1 MGTWMRLTTKFSA
14 IITLLCASGMLLM
27 LVGCVLSFFYIS
39 NQRAE
44 VRVEQMAEEV
54 DRALLTQSPQQI
66 SDSLLP
72 AMIPLQIERIRLSD
86 DNDHVLLQVNRH
98 QSEHSDD
105 ELNSFRLTDIPL
117 PQHPDL
123 SLRILWVD
131 PTESW
136 SSLMIGPST
145 LLAIA
150 AVIIIM
156 ALLLRQM
163 HRWLYR
169 QLEGLEMLER
179 RAEAVIEGERASVR
193 AGSVYEW
200 PARASSAIDLLLADL
215 KEAGEQHYRV
225 DTLIR
230 TFAAQDP
237 RTGLNN
243 RMFFD
248 NQLTTLLEDPEAVGT
263 HGMVMMIRLPDFD
276 ILRERWGHA
285 EVQEYLFALVNL
297 LSTFVL
303 RYPGALLAR
312 YFRSDFAVLLPH
324 RSVKDADSIASQ
336 LISAVDTLPPTRML
350 DREDMIH
357 IGISG
362 WRSGQTT
369 QQVMENAE
377 LATRQAALQGSNSW
391 SVGEEALQIQ
401 GRGSVKWRTL
411 LENTVNRGGPRL
423 YQKPAV
429 TSEGRVHHREVMPRI
444 FDGEKELLAAEY
456 LPLAQQLGLAERHD
470 RQIVTQILTLAELC
484 PEETL
489 AIPLTL
495 DSLLHRGFLNWLRDA
510 LLQCSKSQRKRIL
523 FELAEADVCQH
534 INRLAPAFRLMAGFG
549 CRVAINQ
556 AGLTVVS
563 TAYIRQFQVELIK
576 LHPGLVRNIEKRT
589 ENQLFVQSLIESC
602 KHTST
607 KVFATGVRFKQEWQT
622 LVEMGVAGG
631 QGDFFASSQP
641 VSSDVKKYSQRYRV

>member
-1 MGTWMRLTTKFSA
+1 
-14 IITLLCASGMLLM
+14 M

-44 VRVEQMAEEV
+44 FRVERMAEDV
-54 DRALLTQSPQQI
+54 DTALLTQSVQQI
-66 SDSLLP
+66 SPWLHQV
-72 AMIPLQIERIRLSD
+72 MNPLQIERIELND
-86 DNDHVLLQVNRH
+86 DSKTLLQVTRH
-98 QSEHSDD
+98 QQSLLDD
-105 ELNSFRLTDIPL
+105 EPNRFRQRDIHL
-117 PQHPDL
+117 RQHPHL
-123 SLRILWVD
+123 TLRIMWID
-131 PTESW
+131 STKTW
-136 SSLMIGPST
+136 FSSMIGTST
-145 LLAIA
+145 LLAILTVVA
-150 AVIIIM
+150 IM
-156 ALLLRQM
+156 AVLLLQA

-169 QLEGLEMLER
+169 QLKGLEKLES
-179 RAEAVIEGERASVR
+179 RAEAVIRGERASVR
-193 AGSVYEW
+193 PGSIHEW
-200 PARASSAIDLLLADL
+200 PAKASSAIDLLLADL

-243 RMFFD
+243 RLFFD
-248 NQLTTLLEDPEAVGT
+248 NQLTTLLEDPESVGT

-276 ILRERWGHA
+276 TLRERWGHI
-285 EVQEYLFALVNL
+285 EVQDYLFALVNL

-324 RSVKDADSIASQ
+324 RSVKDADGIASQ
-336 LISAVDTLPPTRML
+336 LIKAVDTLPPTRML

-377 LATRQAALQGSNSW
+377 LATRQATLQGGNGW
-391 SVGEEALQIQ
+391 SVGEGALQEL

-429 TSEGRVHHREVMPRI
+429 TSDGQVHHREMMPRI

-456 LPLAQQLGLAERHD
+456 LPLAQQLGLAERYD
-470 RQIVTQILTLAELC
+470 RQLVTRILTLVELW
-484 PEETL
+484 PQETL

-495 DSLLHRGFLNWLRDA
+495 DSLLQRSFLNWLRDS
-510 LLQCSKSQRKRIL
+510 LLQCTKSQRNRIL

-534 INRLAPAFRLMAGFG
+534 INRLEPVFRLISGFG

-576 LHPGLVRNIEKRT
+576 LHPGLVRNIERRT

-602 KHTST
+602 KQTST
-607 KVFATGVRFKQEWQT
+607 RVFAAGVRFKEEWQT
-622 LVEMGVAGG
+622 LVELGVTGG

-641 VSSDVKKYSQRYRV
+641 VNSNVKKYSQRYRV

>member
-1 MGTWMRLTTKFSA
+1 MRLTTKLSA
-14 IITLLCASGMLLM
+14 IIALLCTLGMLLM

-44 VRVEQMAEEV
+44 FRVERMAEDV
-54 DRALLTQSPQQI
+54 DTALLTQSVQQI
-66 SDSLLP
+66 SPWLHQV
-72 AMIPLQIERIRLSD
+72 MNPLQIERIELND
-86 DNDHVLLQVNRH
+86 DSKTLLQVTRH
-98 QSEHSDD
+98 QQSLLDD
-105 ELNSFRLTDIPL
+105 EPNRFRQRDIHL
-117 PQHPDL
+117 RQHPHL
-123 SLRILWVD
+123 TLRIMWID
-131 PTESW
+131 STKTW
-136 SSLMIGPST
+136 FSSMIGTST
-145 LLAIA
+145 LLAILTVVA
-150 AVIIIM
+150 IM
-156 ALLLRQM
+156 AVLLLQA

-169 QLEGLEMLER
+169 QLKGLEKLES
-179 RAEAVIEGERASVR
+179 RAEAVIRGERASVR
-193 AGSVYEW
+193 PGSIHEW
-200 PARASSAIDLLLADL
+200 PAKASSAIDLLLADL

-243 RMFFD
+243 RLFFD
-248 NQLTTLLEDPEAVGT
+248 NQLTTLLEDPESVGT

-276 ILRERWGHA
+276 TLRERWGHI
-285 EVQEYLFALVNL
+285 EVQDYLFALVNL

-324 RSVKDADSIASQ
+324 RSVKDADGIASQ
-336 LISAVDTLPPTRML
+336 LIKAVDTLPPTRML

-377 LATRQAALQGSNSW
+377 LATRQATLQGGNGW
-391 SVGEEALQIQ
+391 SVGEGALQEL

-429 TSEGRVHHREVMPRI
+429 TSDGQVHHREMMPRI

-456 LPLAQQLGLAERHD
+456 LPLAQQLGLAERYD
-470 RQIVTQILTLAELC
+470 RQLVTRILTLVELW
-484 PEETL
+484 PQETL

-495 DSLLHRGFLNWLRDA
+495 DSLLQRSFLNWLRDS
-510 LLQCSKSQRKRIL
+510 LLQCTKSQRNRIL

-534 INRLAPAFRLMAGFG
+534 INRLEPVFRLISGFG

-576 LHPGLVRNIEKRT
+576 LHPGLVRNIERRT

-602 KHTST
+602 KQTST
-607 KVFATGVRFKQEWQT
+607 RVFAAGVRFKEEWQT
-622 LVEMGVAGG
+622 LVELGVTGG

-641 VSSDVKKYSQRYRV
+641 VNSNVKKYSQRYRV